1 MPAVFSHCMIWLV
14 TNSIPRNLLLV
25 ILVLTLLAV
34 TLQAFPESL
43 QVQFRYDRAAIG
55 AGEWWRW
62 VSGHFLHLGWMH
74 LALNLAGLILIVTL
88 FWRYW
93 SVWRFIIVFLF
104 SLVAVDVGLWWFS
117 PEVDWYVGLSGI
129 LHGLLIAGALFA
141 FLRER
146 TFSIV
151 IMVCVIGKLAWEQIT
166 RSSAVMTELIGGN
179 VLFYAHL
186 YGFIGGLFASIL
198 LLLLHKEKYLN

>member
-1 MPAVFSHCMIWLV
+1 MACDNADIFEV

-25 ILVLTLLAV
+25 MLVPTLLAIAFQ
-34 TLQAFPESL
+34 TFPESV

-62 VSGHFLHLGWMH
+62 VSGHFLHLSWVH
-74 LALNLAGLILIVTL
+74 LALNLAGLLLIVTL

-93 SVWRFIIVFLF
+93 SVRRLIIIFLF
-104 SLVAVDVGLWWFS
+104 SLLAVDIGLWWFS

-141 FLRER
+141 LHHER

-151 IMVCVIGKLAWEQIT
+151 IMILVIGKLAWEQIT
-166 RSSAVMTELIGGN
+166 RSSPGMAELIGGN
-179 VLFYAHL
+179 VLLDAHL
-186 YGFIGGLFASIL
+186 YGFIGGLVASALIA
-198 LLLLHKEKYLN
+198 LLHTRR